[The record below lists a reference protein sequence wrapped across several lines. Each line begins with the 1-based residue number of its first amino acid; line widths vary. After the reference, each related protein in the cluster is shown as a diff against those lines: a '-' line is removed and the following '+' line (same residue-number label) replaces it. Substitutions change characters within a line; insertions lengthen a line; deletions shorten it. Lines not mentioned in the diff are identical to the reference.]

1 MPALIRLSVIIVNY
15 NVKFFLEQAL
25 LSVKKAAKDISSEI
39 LVVDNSS
46 VDGSV
51 EMVRKKFP
59 EVFLIENKENAGF
72 AKANNQAIE
81 RSKGEFILLLN
92 PDTVVEEDTFLKCLH
107 FMDEHSATG
116 ALGVKMLDG
125 KGNFL
130 RESKRSFPTPEVA
143 FYKAF
148 GLSVLFPR
156 SKLFARYHLGHLPE
170 NKTSEVEVL
179 SGAFMFI
186 RKAALNKAGLLDE
199 DFFMYG
205 EDIDLSYRIVKAGYK
220 NFYVADTRIIHYKG
234 ESTRKGT
241 MNYVRLF
248 YQAMIIFAQKH
259 FSRQKAGVY
268 IFLLK
273 VAIYLRAV
281 ISLMSG
287 LLKQL
292 LLPAM
297 DIAVIY
303 SGMIFLKDYWQ
314 NNIKASEGVKYPQE
328 YIFLVVPAYI
338 AVWLTSVYFS
348 GGYEKNA
355 KPARIIR
362 GLFFGTVIIAAI
374 YAFLPETLRFS
385 RAMIL
390 LGFVLAVFS
399 MILIRLFLHF
409 FIYRNFRLGEVREKK
424 MIIVGSEKESH
435 RVITLLNQAKVKNDL
450 IGYVSDGSV
459 TDYSD
464 NYLGTIYQLQEI
476 VTIYKIDEIIFCSRD
491 VSSRQI
497 IEWMTLLGSEK
508 EYKIVPEDS
517 MSIIG
522 SNSKDDPGELYT
534 IDVKLA
540 ISSSFN
546 KRSKRLF
553 DIAGTFFLLLTLPV
567 SIFIIKNTFGLLL
580 NMLLVLSGR
589 RSWVGYAD
597 NEMQHEKLPRIKKGI
612 ITPIDELK
620 TAALNG
626 ASLSRINLLY
636 AKDYSLWNDAELFI
650 KCYKKLGRE
659 L

>member
-1 MPALIRLSVIIVNY
+1 MRLSVIIVNY